1 MAGSFLNL
9 DEDDLNA
16 PKSDQIGSGLKSKPK
31 KRRPKAD
38 TAAVAAAGKAHGF
51 DRTTDATQPD
61 RNIRRGRPPLNE
73 AMTYWR
79 IYVSQEFR
87 AELNQLRDE
96 EGRRL
101 NDVLVDM
108 LAAYHEK
115 KSQP

>member
-1 MAGSFLNL
+1 MMAGSFLNL
-9 DEDDLNA
+9 DEDDLNT
-16 PKSDQIGSGLKSKPK
+16 PTSDQIGAGLKSRPK

-51 DRTTDATQPD
+51 DRKTEVTEFDQSV
-61 RNIRRGRPPLNE
+61 RRGRPPLNE

-108 LAAYHEK
+108 LAAYREK
-115 KSQP
+115 K